1 MDTRKLLSLNFF
13 FSFQDK
19 DKFHESLVSQEDI
32 WYKIA
37 NQFLLMIAFSFIYGI
52 VMGSY
57 NGLMQAIASALKLP
71 LMLSLSV
78 LVSFPELYILQHI
91 LGSKLGFR
99 QMLHMILAGF
109 VMIGLIMVSFAPLVI
124 FFLITGSNY
133 AFIKLLHVAI
143 FGLAGFFGMKTI
155 LDALKYAC
163 EGKKVYPKIGVVVF
177 RFWIV
182 ILAFVGMQLAWN
194 LRPFIGSKELD
205 FEWFRQRESNFY
217 MSVGHAARDMFV
229 PSNETGDP

>member
-1 MDTRKLLSLNFF
+1 M
-13 FSFQDK
+13 
-19 DKFHESLVSQEDI
+19 V
-32 WYKIA
+32 
-37 NQFLLMIAFSFIYGI
+37 AFSFIYGI
-52 VMGSY
+52 LMGSY
-57 NGLMQAIASALKLP
+57 NGPMQAISSALKLP
-71 LMLSLSV
+71 LMLSLSI

-109 VMIGLIMVSFAPLVI
+109 VMIGLIMVSFGPLVI
-124 FFLITGSNY
+124 FFLITGGNY
-133 AFIKLLHVAI
+133 AFLKLLHVGI

-194 LRPFIGSKELD
+194 LRPFIGSQKLD
-205 FEWFRQRESNFY
+205 FEWFRQREGNFY
-217 MSVGHAARDMFV
+217 ISVGHAVRDMFV
-229 PSNETGDP
+229 SSDETNDPKKQP

>member
-1 MDTRKLLSLNFF
+1 MDIRKLLSLNFF
-13 FSFQDK
+13 YSFQDK

-57 NGLMQAIASALKLP
+57 NGLMQAISSGLKLP

-124 FFLITGSNY
+124 FFLVTGDNY
-133 AFIKLLHVAI
+133 AFLKLLHVGI

-155 LDALKYAC
+155 LDALKYSC
-163 EGKKVYPKIGVVVF
+163 EEKKVYPKIGVVVC
-177 RFWIV
+177 RIWIV
-182 ILAFVGMQLAWN
+182 ILA
-194 LRPFIGSKELD
+194 LREKPF
-205 FEWFRQRESNFY
+205 
-217 MSVGHAARDMFV
+217 
-229 PSNETGDP
+229 